1 MVKSYLKFEPSRTF
15 GLVTSAISNVTWLK
29 DEKSSNSSRK
39 TGAGRAVVGAGEQ
52 VICWDIKKGDVLSK
66 WRDSECDAQV
76 TAIAQSKADADLFA
90 VGYED
95 GTIRVWDS
103 RLSTVMI
110 SFNGHKT
117 AVTQLAFDAQGARLA
132 SGSKD
137 TDIILWDLVSEVGLV
152 KLRGHTDQI
161 TSLHFLTG
169 IGSDETQMETD
180 HHDGFLLS
188 TGKDSLIKIWD
199 ISSHHC
205 IETHIA
211 QGNGECWS
219 LGLSPDQSGCITGG
233 NEGELRIWSIDTN
246 AMVEL
251 SKEKATTNGRA
262 ILTDRGNLYRNGKDR
277 TIGIHFHPTL
287 DYIALHGPEK
297 STEIWRIKGEEEI
310 QKSLARKRKRRREK
324 AREKG
329 TEEDQDVDM
338 ADSASTIPI
347 SEVFVPHTIVRTGG
361 KVRSVAWMGS
371 KGLQLL
377 VATANNQLET
387 YGITPA
393 DKKKHQ
399 QSDESDYMRN
409 LSVEIPGH
417 RTDVRS
423 LALSSD
429 DRMVSSASN
438 GSLKIWNART
448 DTCLRT
454 LDCGYALCSA
464 FLPGDKIVVVGNKN
478 GEIEV
483 FDIASSSLLD
493 TIQAHDGPIWALQ
506 VHPDGKSMVTG
517 SADKTAK
524 FWEFKIVQEE
534 ILGTK
539 RTTPKLKLVNTRTLK
554 VADDILSLRFS
565 PDARLLAVSL
575 LDNTIK
581 VFFVDTLKLF
591 LNLYGHKL
599 PVLNMD
605 ISYDSKMI
613 VTCSAD
619 KTVRLWG
626 LDFGDCHKSFFAHQD
641 SVMAVAFIPHNK
653 EGDGHNFF
661 SISKDRTIKYWDGD
675 KFQQVQKLNGHHGEI
690 WALAMSRSGEFVV
703 TASHDKSIRIW
714 EQTDEQ
720 IFLEEE
726 REKEMEELYED
737 NLLTSLDQEEGDDK
751 PEAVAAG
758 KQTAETLT
766 AGEKIIEALDLGMDD
781 LALIREYEEK
791 KAKFPNTAPPTRH
804 PQYLALGNISA
815 ERYLLNIVRKVPAAS
830 LQDAL
835 LVLPFSKLSALFT
848 FINIWAGKGWDIP
861 LTCRV
866 LFFIL
871 KTHHTQ
877 IVTSKMMKPM
887 LDAIRDRLRH
897 VLERQKDEMGY
908 NLAALQFIGGQVREK
923 TRSNYI
929 DEDLWEEEERKQTGA
944 KKRQFMSVS

>member
-1 MVKSYLKFEPSRTF
+1 
-15 GLVTSAISNVTWLK
+15 
-29 DEKSSNSSRK
+29 
-39 TGAGRAVVGAGEQ
+39 
-52 VICWDIKKGDVLSK
+52 
-66 WRDSECDAQV
+66 
-76 TAIAQSKADADLFA
+76 
-90 VGYED
+90 
-95 GTIRVWDS
+95 
-103 RLSTVMI
+103 MI
-110 SFNGHKT
+110 SFNGHKSAIT
-117 AVTQLAFDAQGARLA
+117 KLVFDAQGTRVA

-161 TSLHFLTG
+161 TSLHFLTTG
-169 IGSDETQMETD
+169 AVDDAEALALSQ
-180 HHDGFLLS
+180 HDGFLLS
-188 TGKDSLIKIWD
+188 TGKDSLIKVWD
-199 ISSHHC
+199 LSSQHC

-219 LGLSPDQSGCITGG
+219 LGLSPDMSGCITGG
-233 NEGELRIWSIDTN
+233 NEGELRVWSID
-246 AMVEL
+246 ASSIREVAGG
-251 SKEKATTNGRA
+251 KAEVNSRK
-262 ILTDRGNLYRNGKDR
+262 ILTDRGNLYRNGKER
-277 TIGIHFHPTL
+277 TLGIHFHPQL
-287 DYIALHGPEK
+287 DYVALHGSEK
-297 STEIWRIKGEEEI
+297 STEVWRIKSNEEV
-310 QKSLARKRKRRREK
+310 QKSLARKRKRKREK
-324 AREKG
+324 AREKASEGG
-329 TEEDQDVDM
+329 TEADVDM
-338 ADSASTIPI
+338 DDPTIAASIT
-347 SEVFVPHTIVRTGG
+347 EVFVPHTIVRTGG
-361 KVRSVAWMGS
+361 KVSSVDWMGS

-393 DKKKHQ
+393 EKKKSQ
-399 QSDESDYMRN
+399 DQDEPDYSRI
-409 LSVEIPGH
+409 LSIDIPGH

-438 GSLKIWNART
+438 GSLKIWNVRT
-448 DTCLRT
+448 ETCLRT

-483 FDIASSSLLD
+483 FDIASSTLLD
-493 TIQAHDGPIWALQ
+493 TIQAHDGPVWSLQ
-506 VHPDGKSMVTG
+506 AHPDGKSMVTG

-524 FWEFKIVQEE
+524 FWNFQVVQEE
-534 ILGTK
+534 VLGTK
-539 RTTPKLKLVNTRTLK
+539 RTTPKLKLVHTRTLK
-554 VADDILSLRFS
+554 VTDDILSLRFS

-575 LDNTIK
+575 LDNTVK
-581 VFFVDTLKLF
+581 VFFVDSLKLF

-626 LDFGDCHKSFFAHQD
+626 LDFGDCHESFFAHQD
-641 SVMAVAFIPHNK
+641 SVMAVAFMPHNK

-661 SISKDRTIKYWDGD
+661 SVGKDRVIKYWDGD
-675 KFQQVQKLNGHHGEI
+675 KFEQILKLGGHHGEI
-690 WALAMSRSGEFVV
+690 WALAMSHCGEFIV
-703 TASHDKSIRIW
+703 TSSHDKSIRLW

-726 REKEMEELYED
+726 REKEMESLYED
-737 NLLTSLDQEEGDDK
+737 NLLKSLDQDEDDEDK
-751 PEAVAAG
+751 AEAVAAG
-758 KQTAETLT
+758 KQTTETLT

-781 LALIREYEEK
+781 LALLQDAKEK
-791 KAKFPNTAPPTRH
+791 NLPPPTRH

-815 ERYLLNIVRKVPAAS
+815 ERYLLNVIRKIPAAS

-835 LVLPFSKLSALFT
+835 LVLPFTKLPALFT
-848 FINIWAGKGWDIP
+848 FVDIWARKGWDIP

-877 IVTSKMMKPM
+877 VVSSKMMKPM
-887 LDAIRDRLRH
+887 LDSIRSHLRR
-897 VLERQKDEMGY
+897 VLDRQKDEMGY

-923 TRSNYI
+923 SKSEYV
-929 DEDLWEEEERKQTGA
+929 DEEQWEQDEQKQTGV
-944 KKRQFMSVS
+944 KKRQYVSVA

>member
-1 MVKSYLKFEPSRTF
+1 MVKSYLKFEASKTF
-15 GLVTSAISNVTWLK
+15 GLVTSASANAVWLK
-29 DEKSSNSSRK
+29 DEKTPGSTRK
-39 TGAGRAVVGAGEQ
+39 SGAGRAVVGAGEN
-52 VICWDIKKGDVLSK
+52 VLCWDIKKGDLLSK
-66 WRDSECDAQV
+66 WRDPKCQAQV
-76 TAIAQSKADADLFA
+76 TAIAQSKTDEDLFA

-103 RLSTVMI
+103 KFSSVMI
-110 SFNGHKT
+110 SFNGHKS
-117 AVTQLAFDAQGARLA
+117 AITQLVFDAQGTRIA

-161 TSLHFLTG
+161 TSLHFLT
-169 IGSDETQMETD
+169 TD
-180 HHDGFLLS
+180 AADDAEALALSQHDGFLLS
-188 TGKDSLIKIWD
+188 TGKDSLIKVWD
-199 ISSHHC
+199 LSSQHC

-219 LGLSPDQSGCITGG
+219 LGLSPDLSGCITGG
-233 NEGELRIWSIDTN
+233 NEGELRVWSIDAN
-246 AMVEL
+246 
-251 SKEKATTNGRA
+251 SIKEIAGGKAEVNSRKV
-262 ILTDRGNLYRNGKDR
+262 LTDRGNLYRSGKEK
-277 TIGIHFHPTL
+277 TVGIHFHPQL
-287 DYIALHGPEK
+287 DYVALHGPEK
-297 STEIWRIKGEEEI
+297 STEVWRIKSDEEV
-310 QKSLARKRKRRREK
+310 QKSLARKRKRKREK
-324 AREKG
+324 AREKAG
-329 TEEDQDVDM
+329 ESGPEGDVDM
-338 ADSASTIPI
+338 ADSTTAVSIK
-347 SEVFVPHTIVRTGG
+347 EVFVPHTIVRTGG
-361 KVRSVAWMGS
+361 KVSSVDWMGS

-393 DKKKHQ
+393 EKKKSKDQ
-399 QSDESDYMRN
+399 DEPDYSRV
-409 LSVEIPGH
+409 LFIDIPGH

-438 GSLKIWNART
+438 GSLKIWNVRT
-448 DTCLRT
+448 ESCLRT

-483 FDIASSSLLD
+483 FDIASSTLLD
-493 TIQAHDGPIWALQ
+493 TIQAHDGPVWSLQ
-506 VHPDGKSMVTG
+506 AHPDGKSMVTG

-524 FWEFKIVQEE
+524 FWNFQVVQEE

-539 RTTPKLKLVNTRTLK
+539 RTTPKLKLVHSRTLK
-554 VADDILSLRFS
+554 VTDDILSLRFS

-575 LDNTIK
+575 LDNTVK
-581 VFFVDTLKLF
+581 VFFVDSLKLF

-641 SVMAVAFIPHNK
+641 SVMAVAFMPHNK

-661 SISKDRTIKYWDGD
+661 SVGKDRLIKYWDGD
-675 KFQQVQKLNGHHGEI
+675 KFEQILKLGGHHGEI
-690 WALAMSRSGEFVV
+690 WALAMSHCGEFIV
-703 TASHDKSIRIW
+703 TSSHDKSIRLW

-726 REKEMEELYED
+726 REKEMESLYED
-737 NLLTSLDQEEGDDK
+737 NLLKTLDQDEDDEEK
-751 PEAVAAG
+751 AEAVAAG
-758 KQTAETLT
+758 KQTTETLT

-781 LALIREYEEK
+781 LALLRDAEEK
-791 KAKFPNTAPPTRH
+791 KLAPPTRH
-804 PQYLALGNISA
+804 PQYLVLGNISA
-815 ERYLLNIVRKVPAAS
+815 ERYLLNVIRKIPAAS

-835 LVLPFSKLSALFT
+835 LVLPFSKLPALFT
-848 FINIWAGKGWDIP
+848 FVDIWAGKGWDIP

-887 LDAIRDRLRH
+887 LDSIRSHLRR
-897 VLERQKDEMGY
+897 VLDRQKDEMGY
-908 NLAALQFIGGQVREK
+908 NLAALQFIGGQVREQSK
-923 TRSNYI
+923 SDYI
-929 DEDLWEEEERKQTGA
+929 DEEQWEQEEKKQNGV
-944 KKRQFMSVS
+944 KKRQYVSVA